1 MFLFHRITGGWRWES
16 TSGGHCLPPPARAG
30 SPGPRPGS
38 FWVSPRLEI
47 PHPKES
53 WSCQT
58 FNCHLKQIKIRQT
71 RISDSDQIGCADIS
85 NCGEYK
91 PWSLFFSPVFFSQDS
106 LGSLFFLL
114 FFFASC
120 LQTYK
125 INSNI
130 SYTKEDLIW
139 FHTIHKNICL
149 KICFFTKYF
158 ICLLKWNIET
168 VKIRI

>member
-1 MFLFHRITGGWRWES
+1 MFLFHRITGGWRWDS
-16 TSGGHCLPPPARAG
+16 TSGGHWLPPPARAG
-30 SPGPRPGS
+30 GPGPRPGG
-38 FWVSPRLEI
+38 FWVSPRMEI

-71 RISDSDQIGCADIS
+71 RISDSDQIECADIS
-85 NCGEYK
+85 SCGNTS
-91 PWSLFFSPVFFSQDS
+91 PDLFFSLFFPIFSRIH
-106 LGSLFFLL
+106 G

-139 FHTIHKNICL
+139 FRTIHKNICL